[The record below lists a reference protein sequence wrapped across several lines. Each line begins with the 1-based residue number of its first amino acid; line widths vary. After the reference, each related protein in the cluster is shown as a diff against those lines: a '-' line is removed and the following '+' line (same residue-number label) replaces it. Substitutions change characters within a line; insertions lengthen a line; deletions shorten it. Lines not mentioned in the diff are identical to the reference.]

1 MNFVVDECTGPTVA
15 DWLRRE
21 GHDVVS
27 VFEDYRGID
36 DDAIIEMAHNRRS
49 ILVTNDKDFGEKVF
63 REGKVHH
70 GVILLRLADERPLAK
85 IEALRRL
92 LMKHGLELAGNFVV
106 VSDRGVRIAKG
117 G

>member
-1 MNFVVDECTGPTVA
+1 MHRSHSSRLG
-15 DWLRRE
+15 RE

-27 VFEDYRGID
+27 VFEYYRGID

-85 IEALRRL
+85 IEALRNL
-92 LMKHGLELAGNFVV
+92 LGAHGPELAGAFVV
-106 VSDRGVRIAKG
+106 VTDRGVRTAKG
-117 G
+117 R